1 MHRDVFQSLKPAVER
16 GFVDVL
22 SGAVAVDV
30 GEEIGEF
37 LPHFRKINRMRELK
51 ERRLVVVEHLPQAV
65 GAGAGEDGLDARFVH
80 VQAGAQRA
88 AERRRAVNARQFLN
102 FVQEQ

>member
-16 GFVDVL
+16 GFVDIL
-22 SGAVAVDV
+22 PGAVAVDV

-37 LPHFRKINRMRELK
+37 LPHFRKIYRMRELK
-51 ERRLVVVEHLPQAV
+51 ERCLVVVEHLPQAV

-88 AERRRAVNARQFLN
+88 DERRGAVNARQFLN